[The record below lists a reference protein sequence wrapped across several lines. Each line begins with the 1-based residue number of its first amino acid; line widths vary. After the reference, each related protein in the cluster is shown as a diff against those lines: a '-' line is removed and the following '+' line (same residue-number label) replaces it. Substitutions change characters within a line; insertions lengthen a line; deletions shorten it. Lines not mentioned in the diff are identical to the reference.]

1 MSKPVRDEV
10 DTEAA
15 DTEAADTEAADTETL
30 HFGINQKTVLDKDT
44 VYIPEDNE
52 LDSRCRRST
61 NLLSF
66 YLTELNGLNVLI
78 RLVLLWICFT
88 KRKKIKNKYIL
99 FILIIVALHV
109 LVHIVIII
117 ASLPPLCD
125 SSNYN
130 WIPGKYFNYVRCHFK
145 YEVYYSDIFWFL
157 DSVLPNILLVMI
169 MYYTK
174 GLK

>member
-1 MSKPVRDEV
+1 MEHANTDEV
-10 DTEAA
+10 DTSVVDNKMNA
-15 DTEAADTEAADTETL
+15 DPVVDMDE
-30 HFGINQKTVLDKDT
+30 INVDG

-66 YLTELNGLNVLI
+66 YLTEQNGLNVLI
-78 RLVLLWICFT
+78 RLVLLGICY
-88 KRKKIKNKYIL
+88 KMYLGKKIRNKYIL
-99 FILIIVALHV
+99 FLLIIVSLHV
-109 LVHIVIII
+109 IVHIVIII

-125 SSNYN
+125 SSNYD
-130 WIPGKYFNYVRCHFK
+130 WIPGEYFNYVNCHFK